1 MFKFQRQ
8 QNLFKTNKI
17 KIVYKF
23 NCTNSMN
30 ENYFNHAY
38 QFLRNIK
45 FDQRNK
51 DSIKIGIYSVIKFI
65 IN

>member
-8 QNLFKTNKI
+8 QKLFKTNKI
-17 KIVYKF
+17 KIVSKF

-65 IN
+65 VN

>member
-8 QNLFKTNKI
+8 QKLFKTNKI